1 MFPFATGFLLQA
13 VEIGGVWWSDL
24 DWSGVKWSGVAW
36 SGVVRRPCAAHRH
49 CMILYDTV
57 WLSPPKLTATHE
69 KRTPELGAI
78 VYPCSPPE
86 VVARASP
93 GGPQVGK
100 SNPQPNP
107 PMLRVRGV
115 LTDQPGY

>member
-13 VEIGGVWWSDL
+13 VEIGGVWWSEL

-86 VVARASP
+86 VVASP

>member
-1 MFPFATGFLLQA
+1 M
-13 VEIGGVWWSDL
+13 WWSEL
-24 DWSGVKWSGVAW
+24 DWSGVKWSGVEW
-36 SGVVRRPCAAHRH
+36 SGAEAMC
-49 CMILYDTV
+49 CTQTLYDTV

>member
-1 MFPFATGFLLQA
+1 MTRTYQNHVSFCYWVPFAS
-13 VEIGGVWWSDL
+13 GGDRWSVV
-24 DWSGVKWSGVAW
+24 DWSGVKWSGVEW
-36 SGVVRRPCAAHRH
+36 SGAEAMCCAQT
-49 CMILYDTV
+49 LYDTA
-57 WLSPPKLTATHE
+57 KLTATHE

>member
-13 VEIGGVWWSDL
+13 VEIGGVWWSEL

-86 VVARASP
+86 MVARASP
-93 GGPQVGK
+93 GVPR
-100 SNPQPNP
+100 SAIPIPNQIRP
-107 PMLRVRGV
+107 CYALG
-115 LTDQPGY
+115 GS

>member
-1 MFPFATGFLLQA
+1 MEWSE
-13 VEIGGVWWSDL
+13 VE
-24 DWSGVKWSGVAW
+24 WSGVEWSGAEAM
-36 SGVVRRPCAAHRH
+36 C
-49 CMILYDTV
+49 CTQTLYDTV

-100 SNPQPNP
+100 SNPQPHAT
-107 PMLRVRGV
+107 R
-115 LTDQPGY
+115 

>member
-1 MFPFATGFLLQA
+1 M
-13 VEIGGVWWSDL
+13 E
-24 DWSGVKWSGVAW
+24 WSGAEAM
-36 SGVVRRPCAAHRH
+36 CCTHT
-49 CMILYDTV
+49 LYG
-57 WLSPPKLTATHE
+57 SHPPRLTSTHE

-78 VYPCSPPE
+78 VYPCSPPR
-86 VVARASP
+86 VMAGASP
-93 GGPQVGK
+93 GRSRVGK